1 MNWSYSKPLT
11 LLSLIMS
18 DKVMAR
24 HKPLPGH
31 GLTLTW
37 GAAKPDKE
45 VAMVKGGVTYSLS
58 KAMIVALSMSLAVWA
73 LSLMARWT

>member
-1 MNWSYSKPLT
+1 MPT
-11 LLSLIMS
+11 
-18 DKVMAR
+18 KVMAR

-31 GLTLTW
+31 CLTLTG

-58 KAMIVALSMSLAVWA
+58 KAMIVALSMSLAVLA